1 MTRDPAEAI
10 AQLQAATAQLDART
24 RALAAAREQR
34 ETARADE
41 ARKTAEAR
49 RRGEHGRDWQI
60 LQQRIDLGQTSEI
73 AVIQGLDVS
82 AEARAVRKAMS
93 VTLGQVVDQAAEADE
108 GPVPLTP
115 EMVDAQQRLIETLQ
129 RLRDSTRA
137 SGMQ

>member
-24 RALAAAREQR
+24 RAMAAAREQR
-34 ETARADE
+34 EAARKDE
-41 ARKTAEAR
+41 AAKTAEAR

-60 LQQRIDLGQTSEI
+60 LQQRIDLGQTSEF

-82 AEARAVRKAMS
+82 AEARAVRKAMGKA
-93 VTLGQVVDQAAEADE
+93 LGELVDQAEEEHD

-115 EMVDAQQRLIETLQ
+115 EMVDAQLRLVETLQ
-129 RLRDSTRA
+129 QLRESTRA
-137 SGMQ
+137 SGLQ

>member
-10 AQLQAATAQLDART
+10 AQLRAATAQLDART

-34 ETARADE
+34 EAARADE

-60 LQQRIDLGQTSEI
+60 LQQRVDLGQTSEI

-137 SGMQ
+137 SGLQ

>member
-34 ETARADE
+34 EAARADE

-137 SGMQ
+137 SGLQ

>member
-34 ETARADE
+34 EAARADE

-82 AEARAVRKAMS
+82 AEARAMRKAMS

-137 SGMQ
+137 SGLQ